1 MRARA
6 YKMTLK
12 EGYKE
17 TATEREVS
25 VMNVGKSLTPD
36 QFGELLDNFCNSF
49 GVGAHTGMQ
58 VGRYLQ
64 GSHRTLQRSVVVFLL
79 GILKG
84 IQEDVNM
91 DYGVDPR
98 NEQAIK
104 TARKIAELID
114 AGELDCGMMI

>member
-1 MRARA
+1 MRKRA

-25 VMNVGKSLTPD
+25 VMNVSKSLTPD
-36 QFGELLDNFCNSF
+36 QFGELLDNFCNTFS
-49 GVGAHTGMQ
+49 VGAGTGLQ
-58 VGRYLQ
+58 VGQYLQ
-64 GSHRTLQRSVVVFLL
+64 DSHRTLQRSVVVFLL

-91 DYGVDPR
+91 EYGVDPR
-98 NEQAIK
+98 NERAIIV
-104 TARKIAELID
+104 ARKIAELIE